1 MNNYHNK
8 QKEKNS
14 FKSSIK
20 RFNALF
26 EIDTNL
32 SAGYFYIPPSTAK
45 NPIKVKYSEQLETAR
60 GIFVIDFDENNKII
74 GFEIVNGENLDLKG
88 LNIQDAPKINNGEID
103 GNK

>member
-45 NPIKVKYSEQLETAR
+45 NPTKVKFSEQLETSR
-60 GIFVIDFDENNKII
+60 GIFVIDFDENSKII
-74 GFEIVNGENLDLKG
+74 GFEIVNGENLDLQGIGIQETKG
-88 LNIQDAPKINNGEID
+88 INRGEID